1 MKRGPSPP
9 ALGEQSTQ
17 RDASGIEMIRSTVET
32 LRTRFEQVSSL
43 DIDDGG
49 VNSLHEIGRSTTTT
63 TPLNRLHRTWIR
75 NSSPL
80 QVVEQ
85 YTRAKAFGIEMIRSA
100 VRVPPAVR
108 DRAARGD
115 VDNAEVS
122 SLHEL
127 GGTTTVSVPSQ
138 LHRAASSNLSRRSVI
153 RTVGYA
159 ATAGAFGAVV
169 QATAG
174 FSDHV
179 DREQDTTGSDQETA
193 VSTDSNHNHETAVS
207 HEVDREQ
214 QTILNGTQYET
225 VVHTIT
231 SPTDGPTVMIFG
243 GVHGNELGGIEAAH
257 LTVNYTID
265 RGTLVVSPETNNAA
279 VELEGN
285 HGPDGDL
292 NRQFPVDGEPTTE
305 VARGVWDELL
315 RVDPAFLIDMH
326 TTTTLMSRGS
336 VGQGIFPTSGVVDQ
350 AETAAAAVNEQYVD
364 ERTTDDLPEHAFQVG
379 NVVTEDRP
387 RLNHKAAANQN
398 IEGWVTEVTRI
409 GLTVDE
415 KTFLHDMLTRELL
428 GQIGVTVVSEPE
440 MTNPL

>member
-1 MKRGPSPP
+1 VKRGPSPP

-17 RDASGIEMIRSTVET
+17 RDAFGIKMIRSTVET

-43 DIDDGG
+43 DVDDGG
-49 VNSLHEIGRSTTTT
+49 VNSLHEIGGSTPT

-75 NSSPL
+75 NSPPL
-80 QVVEQ
+80 QVGEQ

-100 VRVPPAVR
+100 VGAPPAVIE
-108 DRAARGD
+108 RALRGD
-115 VDNAEVS
+115 VDNAEAT

-127 GGTTTVSVPSQ
+127 GGATTVSVSGQ
-138 LHRAASSNLSRRSVI
+138 LHRTANANLSRRNVI
-153 RTVGYA
+153 RTAGYA
-159 ATAGAFGAVV
+159 ATAGAFGAAV
-169 QATAG
+169 QATAAI
-174 FSDHV
+174 SDHV
-179 DREQDTTGSDQETA
+179 GRERETTVSDRETA
-193 VSTDSNHNHETAVS
+193 VSY
-207 HEVDREQ
+207 EVDREQ
-214 QTILNGTQYET
+214 QTILDGTQYET
-225 VVHTIT
+225 IIYTIT

-243 GVHGNELGGIEAAH
+243 GVHGNELGGLEAAH
-257 LTVNYTID
+257 LATNYTID
-265 RGTLVVSPETNNAA
+265 RGTLVVSPETNKAA
-279 VELEGN
+279 VELERN

-326 TTTTLMSRGS
+326 TATTLMSRGS
-336 VGQGIFPTSGVVDQ
+336 VGQGIFPTSGTVDY
-350 AETAAAAVNEQYVD
+350 AENAAAAVNEDYLD
-364 ERTTDDLPEHAFQVG
+364 ERTTGDLPEHAFQVG

-398 IEGWVTEVTRI
+398 IEGWSTEVTRI

-428 GQIGVTVVSEPE
+428 RQIGINVVSDLE